1 MDTKITEIEI
11 LLDKLNLLF
20 ASIKNDGVID
30 KVEMELL
37 RKYVQ
42 QLQDKLNTDSG
53 QKIVPPVVIP
63 VAKVEEVKKE
73 VEKTMIPEIEVP
85 VHPVELPKVEKIDE
99 PIVSKEVNVPI
110 TKTPV
115 VEPVINPVK
124 EVEKKVEQII
134 PPVEIEKQKIVE
146 TPVVNKSPEVK
157 PPVSG
162 NDKKPLAILDD
173 EEEEEDFN
181 AGLNNK
187 LYKDKKTLADKL
199 TSSKGKDL
207 KSVIDLNEKLFFI
220 NKLFKGD
227 KDAYENTIKQLN
239 QVTSYEAGKQL
250 IVADLANKYN
260 WKDKEAIERLTE
272 VIQQKFM

>member
-20 ASIKNDGVID
+20 ASIKTDGVLD
-30 KVEMELL
+30 KVEKELL
-37 RKYVQ
+37 KKYVQ
-42 QLQDKLNTDSG
+42 QLQDKLNADAE

-73 VEKTMIPEIEVP
+73 VEKTVIPEINIPVP
-85 VHPVELPKVEKIDE
+85 PVEVPKVEKIVE
-99 PIVSKEVNVPI
+99 PILNKEEIAPI
-110 TKTPV
+110 TKAPV
-115 VEPVINPVK
+115 VEPIINPIKV
-124 EVEKKVEQII
+124 EEKKEEQII

-146 TPVVNKSPEVK
+146 TPVVKKSPEVK

-162 NDKKPLAILDD
+162 NDKKPLAILD

-207 KSVIDLNEKLFFI
+207 KNVIDLNEKLFFI

-227 KDAYENTIKQLN
+227 KEAYENTIKQLN
-239 QVTSYEAGKQL
+239 LVASYDEGKQL
-250 IVADLANKYN
+250 IIAELANKFN
-260 WKDKEAIERLTE
+260 WKDKEAIERLTD
-272 VIQQKFM
+272 VIEQKFM

>member
-42 QLQDKLNTDSG
+42 QLQDKLNTESV
-53 QKIVPPVVIP
+53 QNIVPPVVIP
-63 VAKVEEVKKE
+63 VVKVEEVKKE
-73 VEKTMIPEIEVP
+73 VEKTIVPEITIPVP
-85 VHPVELPKVEKIDE
+85 PVEVPKVEKIVE
-99 PIVSKEVNVPI
+99 PIVNQEVITPI
-110 TKTPV
+110 TK
-115 VEPVINPVK
+115 EPVIEPIVQPII
-124 EVEKKVEQII
+124 EEKKVEQII

-146 TPVVNKSPEVK
+146 TPVVKKTPEVK
-157 PPVSG
+157 PPASG

-227 KDAYENTIKQLN
+227 KEAYENTIKQLN
-239 QVTSYEAGKQL
+239 MVTGYEEGKQL

>member
-20 ASIKNDGVID
+20 ASIKNDGVLD
-30 KVEMELL
+30 KVEKELL
-37 RKYVQ
+37 KKYVQ
-42 QLQDKLNTDSG
+42 QLQDKLNADAE

-73 VEKTMIPEIEVP
+73 VEKTIIPEISIPVP
-85 VHPVELPKVEKIDE
+85 PVEVPKVEKIVE
-99 PIVSKEVNVPI
+99 PILNKEEIAPI
-110 TKTPV
+110 TKAPV
-115 VEPVINPVK
+115 VEPIVNPIKV
-124 EVEKKVEQII
+124 EEKKEEQII
-134 PPVEIEKQKIVE
+134 PAVEIEKQKLVE
-146 TPVVNKSPEVK
+146 TPVVKKSPEVK

-162 NDKKPLAILDD
+162 NDKKPLAILD

-207 KSVIDLNEKLFFI
+207 KNVIDLNEKLFFI

-227 KDAYENTIKQLN
+227 KEAYENTIKQLN
-239 QVTSYEAGKQL
+239 LVASYDEGKQL
-250 IVADLANKYN
+250 IVADLANKFN
-260 WKDKEAIERLTE
+260 WKDKEAIERLTD

>member
-20 ASIKNDGVID
+20 ASIKNDGVLD
-30 KVEMELL
+30 KVEKELL
-37 RKYVQ
+37 KKYVQ
-42 QLQDKLNTDSG
+42 QLQDKLNADAE

-73 VEKTMIPEIEVP
+73 VEKTVIPEINIPIPPVEVP
-85 VHPVELPKVEKIDE
+85 KLEKIVE
-99 PIVSKEVNVPI
+99 PILNKEEIAPI
-110 TKTPV
+110 TKAPV
-115 VEPVINPVK
+115 VEPIVNPIKV
-124 EVEKKVEQII
+124 EEKKEEQII
-134 PPVEIEKQKIVE
+134 PAVEIEKQKLVE
-146 TPVVNKSPEVK
+146 TQVVKKSPEVK

-162 NDKKPLAILDD
+162 NDKKPLAILD

-207 KSVIDLNEKLFFI
+207 KNVIDLNEKLFFI

-227 KDAYENTIKQLN
+227 KEAYENTIKQLN
-239 QVTSYEAGKQL
+239 LVASYDEGKQL
-250 IVADLANKYN
+250 IVADLANKFN
-260 WKDKEAIERLTE
+260 WKDKEAIERLTD

>member
-20 ASIKNDGVID
+20 ASIKTDGVID

-42 QLQDKLNTDSG
+42 QLQDKLNTESVH
-53 QKIVPPVVIP
+53 KIVPPVVIP
-63 VAKVEEVKKE
+63 LAKVEEVKE
-73 VEKTMIPEIEVP
+73 PEKTIVPEITIPVP
-85 VHPVELPKVEKIDE
+85 PVEVPKVEKIVE
-99 PIVSKEVNVPI
+99 PIVNQEVITPI
-110 TKTPV
+110 TKVPV
-115 VEPVINPVK
+115 VEPIVNPIK
-124 EVEKKVEQII
+124 EEEKKVEQII

-239 QVTSYEAGKQL
+239 LVNSYEAGKQL

>member
-20 ASIKNDGVID
+20 ASIKTDGVID

-42 QLQDKLNTDSG
+42 QLQDKLNTESVH
-53 QKIVPPVVIP
+53 KIVPPVVIP
-63 VAKVEEVKKE
+63 LAKVEEVKE
-73 VEKTMIPEIEVP
+73 PEKTIVPEITIPVP
-85 VHPVELPKVEKIDE
+85 PVEVPKVEKIVE
-99 PIVSKEVNVPI
+99 PIVNQEVITPI
-110 TKTPV
+110 TKVPV
-115 VEPVINPVK
+115 VEPIVNPIK
-124 EVEKKVEQII
+124 EEEKKVEQII
-134 PPVEIEKQKIVE
+134 PPVEIEKQKITE

-239 QVTSYEAGKQL
+239 LVNSYEAGKQL

>member
-20 ASIKNDGVID
+20 ASIKNDGVLD
-30 KVEMELL
+30 KVEKELL
-37 RKYVQ
+37 KKYVQ
-42 QLQDKLNTDSG
+42 QLQDKLNADAE

-73 VEKTMIPEIEVP
+73 VEKTVIPEINIP
-85 VHPVELPKVEKIDE
+85 IPPVEVPKVEKIVE
-99 PIVSKEVNVPI
+99 PILNKEEIAPI
-110 TKTPV
+110 TKAPV
-115 VEPVINPVK
+115 VEPIVNPIKV
-124 EVEKKVEQII
+124 EEKKEEQII
-134 PPVEIEKQKIVE
+134 PAVEIEKQKLVE
-146 TPVVNKSPEVK
+146 TPVVKKSPEVK

-162 NDKKPLAILDD
+162 NDKKPLAILD

-207 KSVIDLNEKLFFI
+207 KNVIDLNEKLFFI

-227 KDAYENTIKQLN
+227 KEAYENTIKQLN
-239 QVTSYEAGKQL
+239 LVASYDEGKQL
-250 IVADLANKYN
+250 IVADLANKFN
-260 WKDKEAIERLTE
+260 WKDKEAIERLTD